1 MAETPNPIND
11 APPSSTDEVGHA
23 DVEEALLKK
32 FPLESK
38 GSWREIRRNLKISLS
53 FIKFE
58 RQYRPN
64 AETFIKFETPYR
76 TKA

>member
-1 MAETPNPIND
+1 MKSKVDSLWNP
-11 APPSSTDEVGHA
+11 SEFGRKS
-23 DVEEALLKK
+23 KK
-32 FPLESK
+32 HVESK
-38 GSWREIRRNLKISLS
+38 GSWREIRRNLKISYSLS

-64 AETFIKFETPYR
+64 AETFSKFETPYM